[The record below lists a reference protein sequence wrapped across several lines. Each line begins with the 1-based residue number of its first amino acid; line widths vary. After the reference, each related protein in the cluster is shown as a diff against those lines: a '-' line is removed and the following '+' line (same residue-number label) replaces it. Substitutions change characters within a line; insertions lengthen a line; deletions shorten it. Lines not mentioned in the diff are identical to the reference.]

1 MSIKDTLS
9 QAAAIRD
16 AVGQTVGK
24 TVGTVAKDQMNHV
37 VSTVLKQRS
46 YKVLHAADASSR
58 VAEQANRDL
67 LFRLLEDNKDTEY
80 GKQYDFA
87 SIHDIDTYR
96 ERLPLTTYEDYEDAI
111 TRMAEH
117 DEKNILT
124 AYPVVYY
131 ASTSGTSGAPKKIP
145 VSDKGLQVFREHSS
159 SMFVSVVSEFY
170 KNTMLKG
177 VPDGYWLAMMNF
189 AQTPLPN
196 GTMFGSI
203 SAACL
208 NDEALKAMPYF
219 ACTPLD
225 VFKCTGSANFKYLHA
240 RYGLAQRNVTQ
251 IVGPYIPALLD
262 LMNYIKEEW
271 KMVVEDIRQ
280 GTINSE
286 VLMPDD
292 LRATLEAQLVPDPLR
307 ADELEREFEKGFDQT
322 IMLRIWPKLSGISSI
337 WAGNFSSYARKLQE
351 YSGRSIPYYTMSYV
365 SSEGIFGVA
374 RHPHDQCYVMLPD
387 SCFFEF
393 IPVVNGKDDDE
404 APDAK
409 TVLLDEVQEGKD
421 YELVITNQSGFYR
434 YRMGDVIRV
443 IGFYNESPMITF
455 KYRKKNIV
463 SIAGEKFTE
472 DHLLSAVRS
481 FERKTGINVIDFC
494 MYPDRDAEPGRY
506 VVLLEPEEI
515 VPKERYDECQAIL
528 AQELVRASTSYAHY
542 VTGGNMG
549 EPKLIFLQKETFQFH
564 REMKMYEMGINENQ
578 LKPVR
583 VLDKPDLIK
592 FFTLLEER

>member
-292 LRATLEAQLVPDPLR
+292 LRA
-307 ADELEREFEKGFDQT
+307 
-322 IMLRIWPKLSGISSI
+322 KLSGISSI

-506 VVLLEPEEI
+506 VVRLEPEEI

-542 VTGGNMG
+542 VTGG
-549 EPKLIFLQKETFQFH
+549 LQAQTFQFH

>member
-9 QAAAIRD
+9 QAAAIKD
-16 AVGQTVGK
+16 TIGQTMSS
-24 TVGTVAKDQMNHV
+24 VAKDQMNHI
-37 VSTVLKQRS
+37 VSTILKQRS
-46 YKVLHAADASSR
+46 YKVLHAVDASSR
-58 VAEQANRDL
+58 TAEQTNRNL

-80 GKQYDFA
+80 GKKYDFA
-87 SIHDIDTYR
+87 GIHDIDTYR
-96 ERLPLTTYEDYEDAI
+96 AQVPLTTYDDYEDAI
-111 TRMAEH
+111 TRMTEQG
-117 DEKNILT
+117 ETNLLT

-145 VSDKGLQVFREHSS
+145 VSDKGLEVFRNHSS
-159 SMFVSVVSEFY
+159 SMFVSVISEFY
-170 KNTMLKG
+170 KNTMLKNA
-177 VPDGYWLAMMNF
+177 PDGYWLAMMNF
-189 AQTPLPN
+189 AQTPLPD

-208 NDEALKAMPYF
+208 NDEALKAMPHF

-225 VFKCTGSANFKYLHA
+225 VFACTESANFKYLHA

-251 IVGPYIPALLD
+251 VVGPYIPALLD
-262 LMNYIKEEW
+262 LMNYIKDEW
-271 KMVVEDIRQ
+271 KMLVKDIRE

-286 VLMPDD
+286 VLMPDE
-292 LRATLEAQLVPDPLR
+292 LRAKLEADLTPDPAR
-307 ADELEREFEKGFDQT
+307 ADELEREFEKGFDDT
-322 IMLRIWPKLSGISSI
+322 IMRRIWPKLAGISSI

-351 YSGRSIPYYTMSYV
+351 YSGRNVPYYTMSYV

-374 RHPHDQCYVMLPD
+374 RHPHDQCYVLLPG

-409 TVLLDEVQEGKD
+409 TVLFDEVQEGKD

-443 IGFYNESPMITF
+443 IGFYNESPMVTF
-455 KYRKKNIV
+455 KYRKKNII

-506 VVLLEPEEI
+506 VVLLEPEEV
-515 VPKERYDECQAIL
+515 VPKERYEECQAIM
-528 AQELVRASTSYAHY
+528 AAELTRASTSYAHY
-542 VTGGNMG
+542 VVGGNMG

-583 VLDKPDLIK
+583 VLDKPDVIK

>member
-1 MSIKDTLS
+1 MDERTRINAQLTKELKVKSFRILHRLDQASENAVNVNQSLLMRIVKDN
-9 QAAAIRD
+9 Q
-16 AVGQTVGK
+16 
-24 TVGTVAKDQMNHV
+24 
-37 VSTVLKQRS
+37 
-46 YKVLHAADASSR
+46 
-58 VAEQANRDL
+58 
-67 LFRLLEDNKDTEY
+67 DTEFGKKY
-80 GKQYDFA
+80 GFARITDPDCYRKKVPLSSYD
-87 SIHDIDTYR
+87 
-96 ERLPLTTYEDYEDAI
+96 DYETTIQRMMEKGEKNLLTSYPVSYYAI
-111 TRMAEH
+111 TGG
-117 DEKNILT
+117 T
-124 AYPVVYY
+124 TG
-131 ASTSGTSGAPKKIP
+131 ASKYLP
-145 VSDKGLQVFREHSS
+145 VSDRGIQTFVDYASSITKAVISEYYQNTKLHDEPAGFSLTLLNVFK
-159 SMFVSVVSEFY
+159 
-170 KNTMLKG
+170 KNL
-177 VPDGYWLAMMNF
+177 PDGS
-189 AQTPLPN
+189 QT
-196 GTMFGSI
+196 GCI
-203 SAACL
+203 SASCINQDVL
-208 NDEALKAMPYF
+208 DILQYLRTTPKEAMCSEDMTNP
-219 ACTPLD
+219 
-225 VFKCTGSANFKYLHA
+225 KYLHA
-240 RYGLAQRNVTQ
+240 FYALSERNVT
-251 IVGPYIPALLD
+251 IITGPYIPILLD
-262 LMNYIKEEW
+262 LVNYILAEW
-271 KMVVEDIRQ
+271 PHLVEDIRKGQ
-280 GTINSE
+280 I
-286 VLMPDD
+286 
-292 LRATLEAQLVPDPLR
+292 DPALQIPQSMRDALQARLKPNPER
-307 ADELEREFEKGFDQT
+307 ADELEREFSKGFDHA
-322 IMLRIWPKLSGISSI
+322 ILRRIWPNLSSVAMI

-494 MYPDRDAEPGRY
+494 MYPDRDAEPGGY

-515 VPKERYDECQAIL
+515 VPKERFDECQAIL

-549 EPKLIFLQKETFQFH
+549 EPKLIFLQAQTFQFH

>member
-1 MSIKDTLS
+1 MKIKETVS
-9 QAAAIRD
+9 QAVAS
-16 AVGQTVGK
+16 
-24 TVGTVAKDQMNHV
+24 VAKDQMNRV
-37 VSTVLKQRS
+37 VSTILKKRS

-58 VAEQANRDL
+58 VAEKANREL
-67 LFRLLEDNKDTEY
+67 LFRLLEDNKYTEY
-80 GKQYDFA
+80 GRKYGFA
-87 SIHDIDTYR
+87 SIHDIDAYR
-96 ERLPLTTYEDYEDAI
+96 EQVPLTTYENYEEAI
-111 TRMAEH
+111 DRMTKKG
-117 DEKNILT
+117 EKNILT

-145 VSDKGLQVFREHSS
+145 VSDKGLEVFRNYSS
-159 SMFVSVVSEFY
+159 SMFFSVISEFY
-170 KNTMLKG
+170 KNTMQKN
-177 VPDGYWLAMMNF
+177 VPDGYWLAVMNF
-189 AQTPLPN
+189 AQTPLPD

-208 NDEALKAMPYF
+208 NEEALKAVPHF
-219 ACTPLD
+219 SSTPLE
-225 VFKCTGSANFKYLHA
+225 VFACTGSANFKYLHA
-240 RYGLAQRNVTQ
+240 RYGIAQRNVTQ
-251 IVGPYIPALLD
+251 ITGPYMPALLD
-262 LMNYIKEEW
+262 LMNYIRDNW
-271 KMVVEDIRQ
+271 KMLVHDIRT

-286 VLMPDD
+286 ILMPDE
-292 LRATLEAQLVPDPLR
+292 LRATLEASLEPDPKR
-307 ADELEREFEKGFDQT
+307 ADELEREFQKGFDRT
-322 IMLRIWPKLSGISSI
+322 IMRRIWPKLSGISSI

-374 RHPHDQCYVMLPD
+374 RHPHDQCYFMLSE

-393 IPVVNGKDDDE
+393 IPVNGSSDDND
-404 APDAK
+404 PHPK
-409 TVLLDEVQEGKD
+409 TVLFDEVQEGKD

-481 FERKTGINVIDFC
+481 FERRTGINIIDFC
-494 MYPDRDAEPGRY
+494 MYPDRSTEPGRY

-515 VPKERYDECQAIL
+515 VPKERYEECQTIMAEEL
-528 AQELVRASTSYAHY
+528 ARASTSYAHY
-542 VTGGNMG
+542 VAGGNMG

-583 VLDKPDLIK
+583 VLDKPELIK

>member
-1 MSIKDTLS
+1 MPISNTLRQVAVIKD
-9 QAAAIRD
+9 IFD
-16 AVGQTVGK
+16 QTVAP
-24 TVGTVAKDQMNHV
+24 TVAAVAQNQMNHI

-46 YKVLHAADASSR
+46 YKVLHAVDESSR
-58 VAEQANRDL
+58 EAEQVNLDL

-80 GKQYDFA
+80 GRKYNFA
-87 SIHDIDTYR
+87 DIHDVDAYR
-96 ERLPLTTYEDYEDAI
+96 EQVPLTTYEDYEDAI
-111 TRMAEH
+111 TRMSEH
-117 DEKNILT
+117 DEKNLLT

-159 SMFVSVVSEFY
+159 SIFVSVVSEFY
-170 KNTMLKG
+170 KNTMLKDM
-177 VPDGYWLAMMNF
+177 PDGYWLAMMNF

-225 VFKCTGSANFKYLHA
+225 VFACTESANFKYLHA
-240 RYGLAQRNVTQ
+240 RYGLAQRNTTIV
-251 IVGPYIPALLD
+251 VGPYIPALLD
-262 LMNYIKEEW
+262 LMNYIRDDW
-271 KMVVEDIRQ
+271 KMIVEDIRQ

-286 VLMPDD
+286 ILMPDE
-292 LRATLEAQLVPDPLR
+292 LRAKLEAELVPDPAR

-322 IMLRIWPKLSGISSI
+322 IMRRIWPKLAGISSI

-374 RHPHDQCYVMLPD
+374 RHPHDQCYVMLPK

-393 IPVVNGKDDDE
+393 IPVVNGKNDDE

-409 TVLLDEVQEGKD
+409 TVLLNEVQEGKD

-443 IGFYNESPMITF
+443 IGFYNESPMVTF

-506 VVLLEPEEI
+506 VVLLEPEEV
-515 VPKERYDECQAIL
+515 VPKERYDECQAIM
-528 AQELVRASTSYAHY
+528 AEELVRASTSYAHY

-583 VLDKPDLIK
+583 VLDKPELIR

>member
-1 MSIKDTLS
+1 
-9 QAAAIRD
+9 
-16 AVGQTVGK
+16 
-24 TVGTVAKDQMNHV
+24 
-37 VSTVLKQRS
+37 
-46 YKVLHAADASSR
+46 
-58 VAEQANRDL
+58 
-67 LFRLLEDNKDTEY
+67 
-80 GKQYDFA
+80 
-87 SIHDIDTYR
+87 
-96 ERLPLTTYEDYEDAI
+96 
-111 TRMAEH
+111 
-117 DEKNILT
+117 
-124 AYPVVYY
+124 
-131 ASTSGTSGAPKKIP
+131 
-145 VSDKGLQVFREHSS
+145 
-159 SMFVSVVSEFY
+159 
-170 KNTMLKG
+170 
-177 VPDGYWLAMMNF
+177 
-189 AQTPLPN
+189 
-196 GTMFGSI
+196 
-203 SAACL
+203 
-208 NDEALKAMPYF
+208 
-219 ACTPLD
+219 
-225 VFKCTGSANFKYLHA
+225 
-240 RYGLAQRNVTQ
+240 
-251 IVGPYIPALLD
+251 
-262 LMNYIKEEW
+262 
-271 KMVVEDIRQ
+271 
-280 GTINSE
+280 
-286 VLMPDD
+286 
-292 LRATLEAQLVPDPLR
+292 
-307 ADELEREFEKGFDQT
+307 
-322 IMLRIWPKLSGISSI
+322 
-337 WAGNFSSYARKLQE
+337 
-351 YSGRSIPYYTMSYV
+351 
-365 SSEGIFGVA
+365 
-374 RHPHDQCYVMLPD
+374 MLPD

-404 APDAK
+404 APDTK

-515 VPKERYDECQAIL
+515 VPKERYDECQVIL

-549 EPKLIFLQKETFQFH
+549 EPKLIFLQAQTFQFH

>member
-1 MSIKDTLS
+1 MNIPGT
-9 QAAAIRD
+9 
-16 AVGQTVGK
+16 VGQAFAS
-24 TVGTVAKDQMNHV
+24 VAKGQMNHV
-37 VSTVLKQRS
+37 ISAVLKQRS

-58 VAEQANRDL
+58 VAEQVNRDL
-67 LFRLLEDNKDTEY
+67 LFRLLEDNKSTEY
-80 GKQYDFA
+80 GKKYDFA
-87 SIHDIDTYR
+87 TIQDVDTYR
-96 ERLPLTTYEDYEDAI
+96 ERVPLTTYEDYEEYID
-111 TRMAEH
+111 RMTEQG
-117 DEKNILT
+117 EKNLLT

-145 VSDKGLQVFREHSS
+145 VSDKGLEVFRNYSS
-159 SMFVSVVSEFY
+159 SMFYSVVSEFY
-170 KNTMLKG
+170 KNTMLKN
-177 VPDGYWLAMMNF
+177 VPDGYWLAVMNF
-189 AQTPLPN
+189 AQTPLPD

-208 NDEALKAMPYF
+208 NDEALKAMPHF
-219 ACTPLD
+219 SSAPPE
-225 VFKCTGSANFKYLHA
+225 VFSCTGSANFKYLHA
-240 RYGLAQRNVTQ
+240 RYGIAQRNVTQ
-251 IVGPYIPALLD
+251 ITGPYIPALLD
-262 LMNYIKEEW
+262 LMNYIKDEW
-271 KMVVEDIRQ
+271 KMLVQDIRE
-280 GTINSE
+280 GTINPD
-286 VLMPDD
+286 VLMPDE
-292 LRATLEAQLVPDPLR
+292 LRAKLEAALEPDPKR
-307 ADELEREFEKGFDQT
+307 ADELQREFEKGFDKT
-322 IMLRIWPKLSGISSI
+322 IMRRIWPKLSAISSI

-374 RHPHDQCYVMLPD
+374 RHPHDQCYVMLPQ

-393 IPVVNGKDDDE
+393 IPVNGKSDDDD
-404 APDAK
+404 PNAK
-409 TVLLDEVQEGKD
+409 TVLLDELQEGKD

-506 VVLLEPEEI
+506 VVLVEPEEV
-515 VPKERYDECQAIL
+515 VPSERYDECKAIMAEEL
-528 AQELVRASTSYAHY
+528 ARASTSYAHY
-542 VTGGNMG
+542 VAGGNMG

-592 FFTLLEER
+592 FFTLLEEK

>member
-1 MSIKDTLS
+1 MNIKE
-9 QAAAIRD
+9 
-16 AVGQTVGK
+16 AVGQTVAS
-24 TVGTVAKDQMNHV
+24 VAKDQMNRIV
-37 VSTVLKQRS
+37 TAVLKRRS
-46 YKVLHAADASSR
+46 YKVLHTADASSR
-58 VAEQANRDL
+58 AAEDTNREL
-67 LFRLLEDNKDTEY
+67 LLRLLEDNKDTEY
-80 GKQYDFA
+80 GKQYGFA
-87 SIHDIDTYR
+87 HIHDADAYR
-96 ERLPLTTYEDYEDAI
+96 ASVPLTTYDDYEDAI
-111 TRMAEH
+111 DRMT
-117 DEKNILT
+117 EKGETNILT

-145 VSDKGLQVFREHSS
+145 VSDKGLEVFRNYST
-159 SMFVSVVSEFY
+159 SMFMSVESEFY
-170 KNTMLKG
+170 KNTMMKNI
-177 VPDGYWLAMMNF
+177 PDGYWLAVMNLV
-189 AQTPLPN
+189 QTPLPD

-208 NDEALKAMPYF
+208 DDEGLKAIPYF
-219 ACTPLD
+219 ATSPLE
-225 VFKCTGSANFKYLHA
+225 VFSCTGSANFKYLHA
-240 RYGLAQRNVTQ
+240 RYGIAQRNVTQ
-251 IVGPYIPALLD
+251 LVGPYIPALLD
-262 LMNYIKEEW
+262 LMNYIKDEW
-271 KMVVEDIRQ
+271 KMLVDDIRN
-280 GTINSE
+280 GTIGAE
-286 VLMPDD
+286 ITMPDE
-292 LRATLEAQLVPDPLR
+292 LRAKLEADLQPDPKR
-307 ADELEREFEKGFDQT
+307 ADELEREFSKGFDRT
-322 IMLRIWPKLSGISSI
+322 IMRRIWPNLSGISSI

-351 YSGRSIPYYTMSYV
+351 FSGRSIPYYTMSYV

-374 RHPHDQCYVMLPD
+374 RHPYDQCYVMLPG

-393 IPVVNGKDDDE
+393 IPVNTQEDDDD
-404 APDAK
+404 PNPQ
-409 TVLLDEVQEGKD
+409 TVLFDEVQEGKD

-506 VVLLEPEEI
+506 VVLVEPEEV
-515 VPKERYDECQAIL
+515 VPKERYDECQAIMSAEL
-528 AQELVRASTSYAHY
+528 AHASTSYAHY
-542 VTGGNMG
+542 VAGGNMG
-549 EPKLIFLQKETFQFH
+549 EPKLIFLQRETFQFH

-583 VLDKPDLIK
+583 VLDKPELIQ

>member
-1 MSIKDTLS
+1 MSIRDTLG
-9 QAAAIRD
+9 QAAASI
-16 AVGQTVGK
+16 
-24 TVGTVAKDQMNHV
+24 AKGQMNHV

-46 YKVLHAADASSR
+46 YKVLHAVDASSR
-58 VAEQANRDL
+58 VAEQTNREL
-67 LFRLLEDNKDTEY
+67 LFRLLDDNKDTEY
-80 GKQYDFA
+80 GKKYGFA
-87 SIHDIDTYR
+87 SIHDVDAYR
-96 ERLPLTTYEDYEDAI
+96 EQVPLTTYDDYEDAI
-111 TRMAEH
+111 TRMTE
-117 DEKNILT
+117 EGQKNVLT

-145 VSDKGLQVFREHSS
+145 VSDRGLQVFRDHSS
-159 SMFVSVVSEFY
+159 SMFVSVISEFY
-170 KNTMLKG
+170 KNTLLKN

-189 AQTPLPN
+189 AQTPLPD

-208 NDEALKAMPYF
+208 NDEALKAMPFF

-225 VFKCTGSANFKYLHA
+225 VFACTGSANFKYLHA

-262 LMNYIKEEW
+262 LMNYIKDEW
-271 KMVVEDIRQ
+271 QVLVNDIRE

-286 VLMPDD
+286 VLMPDE
-292 LRATLEAQLVPDPLR
+292 LRAKLEADLAPDPAR
-307 ADELEREFEKGFDQT
+307 ADELEREFQKGFDNTVMQ
-322 IMLRIWPKLSGISSI
+322 RIWPKLSGISSI

-351 YSGRSIPYYTMSYV
+351 YSGRNIPYYTMSYV

-374 RHPHDQCYVMLPD
+374 RHPHDQCYVLLPG

-409 TVLLDEVQEGKD
+409 TVLFNEVQEGKD

-434 YRMGDVIRV
+434 YRMGDVVRV
-443 IGFYNESPMITF
+443 IGFYNESPMVTF
-455 KYRKKNIV
+455 KYRKKNII

-506 VVLLEPEEI
+506 VVLLEPEEV
-515 VPKERYDECQAIL
+515 VPKERYEECQAIMS
-528 AQELVRASTSYAHY
+528 AELTRASTSYAHY
-542 VTGGNMG
+542 VVGGNMG

-583 VLDKPDLIK
+583 VLDKPDVIK

>member
-1 MSIKDTLS
+1 MGIK
-9 QAAAIRD
+9 D
-16 AVGQTVGK
+16 AVGQTVAA
-24 TVGTVAKDQMNHV
+24 VAKDRMNQV
-37 VSTVLKQRS
+37 ISAVLKRRS

-58 VAEQANRDL
+58 VADKTNRDL
-67 LFRLLEDNKDTEY
+67 LLRLLDDNKHTEY
-80 GKQYDFA
+80 GKKYGFA
-87 SIHDIDTYR
+87 HIHNADDYR
-96 ERLPLTTYEDYEDAI
+96 ASVPLTTYDDYEEAI
-111 TRMAEH
+111 DRMTEKG
-117 DEKNILT
+117 EKNILT

-145 VSDKGLQVFREHSS
+145 VSDRGLEVFRNYSS
-159 SMFVSVVSEFY
+159 SMFFSVMSEFY
-170 KNTMLKG
+170 KNTMLKN
-177 VPDGYWLAMMNF
+177 VPDGYWLAVMNF
-189 AQTPLPN
+189 AQTPLPD

-208 NDEALKAMPYF
+208 DDEALKAVPYFSSTPLEVF
-219 ACTPLD
+219 ACT
-225 VFKCTGSANFKYLHA
+225 GGANFKYLHA
-240 RYGLAQRNVTQ
+240 RYGIAQRNVTQ
-251 IVGPYIPALLD
+251 ITGPYIPALLD
-262 LMNYIKEEW
+262 LMNYIKDEW
-271 KMVVEDIRQ
+271 KMLVDDIRD
-280 GTINSE
+280 GTISAE
-286 VLMPDD
+286 ITMPDE
-292 LRATLEAQLVPDPLR
+292 LRAKLEADLQPDPKR
-307 ADELEREFEKGFDQT
+307 ADELEREFSKGFDRT
-322 IMLRIWPKLSGISSI
+322 IMRRIWPKLSGISSI

-374 RHPHDQCYVMLPD
+374 RHPHDQCYVMLPG

-393 IPVVNGKDDDE
+393 IPVNPQDEEDD
-404 APDAK
+404 PNPQ
-409 TVLLDEVQEGKD
+409 TVLFNEVQEGKD

-481 FERKTGINVIDFC
+481 FERKTGINIIDFC

-506 VVLLEPEEI
+506 VVLVEPEEA
-515 VPKERYDECQAIL
+515 VPKERYDECQAIM
-528 AQELVRASTSYAHY
+528 AAELTRASTSYAHY
-542 VTGGNMG
+542 VAGGNMG
-549 EPKLIFLQKETFQFH
+549 EPKLIFLQRETFQFH

-583 VLDKPDLIK
+583 VLDKPELIQ

>member
-1 MSIKDTLS
+1 MAD
-9 QAAAIRD
+9 
-16 AVGQTVGK
+16 K
-24 TVGTVAKDQMNHV
+24 T
-37 VSTVLKQRS
+37 
-46 YKVLHAADASSR
+46 
-58 VAEQANRDL
+58 NRDL
-67 LFRLLEDNKDTEY
+67 LLRLLDDNKHTEY
-80 GKQYDFA
+80 GKKYGFA
-87 SIHDIDTYR
+87 HIHNADDYR
-96 ERLPLTTYEDYEDAI
+96 ASVPLTTYDDYEEAI
-111 TRMAEH
+111 DRMTEKG
-117 DEKNILT
+117 EKNILT

-145 VSDKGLQVFREHSS
+145 VSDRGLEVFRNYSS
-159 SMFVSVVSEFY
+159 SMFFSVMSEFY
-170 KNTMLKG
+170 KNTMFKN
-177 VPDGYWLAMMNF
+177 VPDGYWLAVMNF
-189 AQTPLPN
+189 AQTPLPD

-208 NDEALKAMPYF
+208 DDEALKAVPHFLSTPLEVF
-219 ACTPLD
+219 ACT
-225 VFKCTGSANFKYLHA
+225 GGANVKYLHA
-240 RYGLAQRNVTQ
+240 RYGIAQRNVTQ
-251 IVGPYIPALLD
+251 ITGPYIPALLD
-262 LMNYIKEEW
+262 LMNYIKDEW
-271 KMVVEDIRQ
+271 KMLVDDIRD
-280 GTINSE
+280 GAISAEIT
-286 VLMPDD
+286 MPDE
-292 LRATLEAQLVPDPLR
+292 LRAKLEADLQPDPKR
-307 ADELEREFEKGFDQT
+307 ADELEREFSKGFDRT
-322 IMLRIWPKLSGISSI
+322 IMRRIWPKLSGFSSI

-374 RHPHDQCYVMLPD
+374 RHPHDQCYVMLPG

-393 IPVVNGKDDDE
+393 IPVNPQDEEDD
-404 APDAK
+404 PNPQ
-409 TVLLDEVQEGKD
+409 TVLFNEVQEGKD

-481 FERKTGINVIDFC
+481 FERKTGINIIDFC

-506 VVLLEPEEI
+506 VVLVEPKEA
-515 VPKERYDECQAIL
+515 VPKERYDECQAIM
-528 AQELVRASTSYAHY
+528 AAELTRASTSYAHY
-542 VTGGNMG
+542 VAGGNMG
-549 EPKLIFLQKETFQFH
+549 EPKLIFLQRETFQFH

-583 VLDKPDLIK
+583 VLDKPELIQ